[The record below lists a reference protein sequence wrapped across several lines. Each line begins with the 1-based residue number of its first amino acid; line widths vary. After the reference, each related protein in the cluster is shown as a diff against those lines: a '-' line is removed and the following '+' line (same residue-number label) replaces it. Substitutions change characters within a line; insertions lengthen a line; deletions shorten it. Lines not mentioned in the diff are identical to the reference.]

1 MMKIERIADRPD
13 RSQRYCVTFS
23 DGTLMRL
30 YRQSIEDFGLY
41 TGLELTDEEF
51 TALRVGAGKI
61 SAKMR
66 AVRIVSATNISKA
79 DLQRR
84 LIQKGE
90 DPQQAQEAVAWM
102 SELNLVDDAQTA
114 VQIVS
119 RCAAKGYGI
128 ERAKQALYEKRIPKK
143 YWDEALYGY
152 PDQSDHILAFLES
165 RLDADAQERDIK
177 RAVDALLRRGH
188 TYGQIRRCLEQL
200 RLDYEDFRE
209 E

>member
-1 MMKIERIADRPD
+1 
-13 RSQRYCVTFS
+13 
-23 DGTLMRL
+23 MRL

-66 AVRIVSATNISKA
+66 AVRIVSATNVSKA

-102 SELNLVDDAQTA
+102 SELNLLDDAQTA
-114 VQIVS
+114 AQIVN

-128 ERAKQALYEKRIPKK
+128 ERAKQALYEKRIPKA
-143 YWDEALYGY
+143 YWDEVLSSY
-152 PDQSDHILAFLES
+152 PDQSEFIKAYLISKLGTD
-165 RLDADAQERDIK
+165 RDIK
-177 RAVDALLRRGH
+177 AVRRVVDSLIRKGHRYGDIRYVLNEISVDAPDDG
-188 TYGQIRRCLEQL
+188 E
-200 RLDYEDFRE
+200 
-209 E
+209 

>member
-1 MMKIERIADRPD
+1 MMRIERIADRPD

-66 AVRIVSATNISKA
+66 AVRIVTATNVSKA

-128 ERAKQALYEKRIPKK
+128 ERAKQALYEKRIPKV
-143 YWDEALYGY
+143 YWEEALVDY
-152 PDQSDHILAFLES
+152 PDQREYIETYLISKLGADRDPKAVRKAVDSLIRKGHRYSDIRPVLNEIS
-165 RLDADAQERDIK
+165 LDAPDDGE
-177 RAVDALLRRGH
+177 
-188 TYGQIRRCLEQL
+188 
-200 RLDYEDFRE
+200 
-209 E
+209 